1 MQGTYGNL
9 QLMAS
14 SFEELHHILEWF
26 GGRKEAGLGP
36 RYVLIGGWAVYCFNP
51 WSRSIDIDLVMN
63 QRTKR
68 GLLHHLRADRGY
80 VRRGPEHMGG
90 RSLQKPTPI
99 GPIRLDIASFESSFT
114 FEDGQRPL
122 DLAPLRDRTV
132 ERELEDLRVPVPE
145 RSMLLVM
152 KLKAAWDRQWRVDH
166 RTSDDVDYDRTKAL
180 KDLADILA
188 LIDPEEGGADLDV
201 DLLGSYLEMYPS
213 MRVVLQRI
221 AREPIGAMRYGIPLT
236 QATRTVDRLLSL
248 TKGKA

>member
-1 MQGTYGNL
+1 MQETYGD
-9 QLMAS
+9 QRLMAS
-14 SFEELHHILEWF
+14 SFEELRHIIGWF
-26 GGRKEAGLGP
+26 GSRKEAGLGP
-36 RYVLIGGWAVYCFNP
+36 RYVLIGGWAVYCYNP
-51 WSRSIDIDLVMN
+51 WNRSVDIDLVMN

-122 DLAPLRDRTV
+122 DLAPLRDMTV
-132 ERELEDLRVPVPE
+132 ERVLEDLHVPVPE

-166 RTSDDVDYDRTKAL
+166 GTSDDVDYDRTKAL
-180 KDLADILA
+180 KDLADVLA
-188 LIDPEEGGADLDV
+188 LIDPEKGGMDLDV
-201 DLLGSYLEMYPS
+201 GLLGSYLERYTS
-213 MRVVLQRI
+213 FRIVLERI
-221 AREPIGAMRYGIPLT
+221 AREPVGAMRYGIPLA
-236 QATRTVDRLLSL
+236 QATRTVDRLLAL
-248 TKGKA
+248 TRGKA